1 MVKGIIIDFNGTLYL
16 DHDLNRAAWT
26 EIFNSIKPKGSTA
39 KYSDLDRTNMPNN
52 YLLIKGMHDFFNMEV
67 SDETIEKISANKEA
81 IYKKLALEGNRDK
94 LIDGAEEMFEYF
106 KRNNIPY
113 CIASM
118 APKCNMDFYLDY
130 LRLDRWFTYDNIVY
144 DNGEYPAKN
153 PQIEE
158 AARRMNLDV
167 KDCLIIEDTPENIR
181 LAIEKINAK
190 QFIYI
195 NTRDI
200 DYITREIVQEIKDF
214 TELDYKIFNN

>member
-1 MVKGIIIDFNGTLYL
+1 MVKGVIIDFNGTLYL

-26 EIFNSIKPKGSTA
+26 ETFNSIRPKGNKS
-39 KYSDLDRTNMPNN
+39 KYSDLDRTNKPNN
-52 YLLIKGMHDFFNMEV
+52 YLLIKGMYDFFNMEANDELIQKV
-67 SDETIEKISANKEA
+67 SDYKET
-81 IYKKLALEGNRDK
+81 IYKKLALEGNRNK

-106 KRNNIPY
+106 KKNNTPY

-118 APKCNMDFYLDY
+118 APKCNIDFYLDY
-130 LRLDRWFTYDNIVY
+130 LGLDRWFTYDNIVY
-144 DNGEYPAKN
+144 DNGEYSAKN

-200 DYITREIVQEIKDF
+200 EYISKEILQEIKDF
-214 TELDYKIFNN
+214 TELDYKIFTN

>member
-1 MVKGIIIDFNGTLYL
+1 MIKGVIIDFNGTLYH
-16 DHDLNRAAWT
+16 DHDLNDKAWT
-26 EIFNSIKPKGSTA
+26 DTFYSIRPKGNTA
-39 KYSDLDRTNMPNN
+39 KYSDLDRSNKPNN
-52 YLLIKGMHDFFNMEV
+52 YILIKGMYDFFNIEATDEMIQEK
-67 SDETIEKISANKEA
+67 SDYKESL
-81 IYKKLALEGNRDK
+81 YMKLALKGNRNK
-94 LIDGAEEMFEYF
+94 MIDGAEEMFEYF
-106 KRNNIPY
+106 KKNNIPY

-118 APKCNMDFYLDY
+118 APKCNIDFYLDY
-130 LRLDRWFTYDNIVY
+130 LGLSRWFTYDNIVY

-181 LAIEKINAK
+181 LAKEKINAK

-195 NTRDI
+195 NTRGW
-200 DYITREIVQEIKDF
+200 DYITGEILQEIKDY